1 MHLSSLARPTATRA
15 YLSPLYRRRALA
27 TLTTVDRLRQEYQVR
42 KQQHVNAAN
51 RDGAAILGVSGN
63 VDQLNDR
70 LHYGVSNKVEDD
82 PPAIYG
88 FGVTQPH
95 EVYVFSGRSFS
106 FCFLSARL
114 YRFINNE
121 LNLKQIEVYGFDY
134 DVSEAVYMSL
144 RILTA
149 LKYTLANYTDELSN
163 TIYNILR
170 DILVDMFRYPKEIK
184 GKSNLSMEALSS
196 TPTQNCNVDFRFD
209 PSFAIRGLHFGWLIR
224 KKKGGRSLIST

>member
-1 MHLSSLARPTATRA
+1 MHLSSLARPTTTRA
-15 YLSPLYRRRALA
+15 YLSSLSRRRALT

-51 RDGAAILGVSGN
+51 RDGASILGVSGH

-95 EVYVFSGRSFS
+95 ELYVVSALSSS
-106 FCFLSARL
+106 FCFLSTRL

-134 DVSEAVYMSL
+134 DVSAAVYIQMNL
-144 RILTA
+144 Q
-149 LKYTLANYTDELSN
+149 
-163 TIYNILR
+163 
-170 DILVDMFRYPKEIK
+170 YPHRAKVH
-184 GKSNLSMEALSS
+184 S
-196 TPTQNCNVDFRFD
+196 
-209 PSFAIRGLHFGWLIR
+209 R
-224 KKKGGRSLIST
+224 KLYG